1 MEMTLTLSSTLNLSS
16 KERKETDADRLASM
30 METLCN
36 LLKENQEGQI
46 GYYWERYVPY
56 FLEMQE
62 EGMLETFAY
71 IAYASSTNKK
81 IQKWLK
87 NNSSAIKKFYDW
99 DEEYEWKNV

>member
-1 MEMTLTLSSTLNLSS
+1 
-16 KERKETDADRLASM
+16 
-30 METLCN
+30 
-36 LLKENQEGQI
+36 
-46 GYYWERYVPY
+46 
-56 FLEMQE
+56 MQE